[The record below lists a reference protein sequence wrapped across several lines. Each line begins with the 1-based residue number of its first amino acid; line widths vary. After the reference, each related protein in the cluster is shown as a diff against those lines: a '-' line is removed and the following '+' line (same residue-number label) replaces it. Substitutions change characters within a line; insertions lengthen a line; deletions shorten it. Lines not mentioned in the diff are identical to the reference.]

1 MPVSAADRF
10 SLPRVRFTAGYTFIA
25 YRRHIRSIQVQCVHG
40 TYDTVHHSSD
50 NRISSTQ
57 EAPEVISCCLPQ
69 GDNHYNIHLGNPL
82 VDPQEHLRLVIPH
95 ANVLRVTDRS
105 AHSIGFCGFLVLI
118 EMTFWYARMIFRSY
132 APTKCFLGKGK
143 VSVLLEGYRFS
154 PAITNFII
162 SACGG
167 FFEPISISPKLRNA
181 CNLLKYRLLYGFNL
195 FFNML
200 TPIKKQ
206 GDEHIYILL

>member
-57 EAPEVISCCLPQ
+57 DAPKDISCRVPPV
-69 GDNHYNIHLGNPL
+69 DNHYNIHLGNPL
-82 VDPQEHLRLVIPH
+82 VDSQEHLRLVIPH
-95 ANVLRVTDRS
+95 ANGLRVTDRS
-105 AHSIGFCGFLVLI
+105 AQKIGFCGFLVLI
-118 EMTFWYARMIFRSY
+118 EMKFWYARMIFRSY

-143 VSVLLEGYRFS
+143 VSVLLEGYRFP

-167 FFEPISISPKLRNA
+167 FFEPMSTSPK
-181 CNLLKYRLLYGFNL
+181 
-195 FFNML
+195 
-200 TPIKKQ
+200 P
-206 GDEHIYILL
+206 